1 MLRYLRGG
9 ADFLLELM
17 NHSAGDGSSS
27 SRPRNLHRH
36 QLHAAS
42 LGDYSAA
49 VSTIP
54 IIMIRRLQ
62 RRCDVLQHNIKWIDF
77 VDYELK
83 LIIAGGTNLFMIHDI
98 DPSRLVPRLFLR
110 KIVGVEWANIILLWR
125 MEA

>member
-1 MLRYLRGG
+1 M
-9 ADFLLELM
+9 
-17 NHSAGDGSSS
+17 
-27 SRPRNLHRH
+27 
-36 QLHAAS
+36 
-42 LGDYSAA
+42 
-49 VSTIP
+49 STIP

-83 LIIAGGTNLFMIHDI
+83 LIIAGGTILFMIHDI

-110 KIVGVEWANIILLWR
+110 KIVGVEWANVILLWR